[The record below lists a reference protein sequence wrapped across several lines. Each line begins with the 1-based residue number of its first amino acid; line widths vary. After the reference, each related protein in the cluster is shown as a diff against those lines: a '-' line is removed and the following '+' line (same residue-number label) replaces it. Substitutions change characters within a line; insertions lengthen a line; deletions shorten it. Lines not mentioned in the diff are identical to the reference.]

1 MHCIYFHLSKVPPMT
16 NAMTEE
22 RGWNINQSLKKQE
35 LRLLDREFNIYKIFD
50 YVFYIIYQ
58 TSIYLI
64 FNMKDIY
71 FIHNV
76 KDIYLI
82 YTMKDDM
89 QTMCCREVE

>member
-1 MHCIYFHLSKVPPMT
+1 MT

-71 FIHNV
+71 LIYNMKDIYLIYNV

-89 QTMCCREVE
+89 QTMCCWEVG